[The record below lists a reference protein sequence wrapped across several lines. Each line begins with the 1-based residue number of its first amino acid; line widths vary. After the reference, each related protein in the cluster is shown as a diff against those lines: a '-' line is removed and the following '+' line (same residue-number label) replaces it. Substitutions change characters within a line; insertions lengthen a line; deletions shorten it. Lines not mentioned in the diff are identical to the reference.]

1 MFLSFVFLNKIPE
14 LNDSITLSS
23 SLLFTLFAQSELNQ
37 ELHYIRYLFFC
48 PEKKLSSWAS
58 YVQHPHDPT
67 TSGKRKKTDHVTE
80 ILL

>member
-23 SLLFTLFAQSELNQ
+23 SLLFTLFAKSELNQ
-37 ELHYIRYLFFC
+37 KLHYIRYLFFC

-58 YVQHPHDPT
+58 
-67 TSGKRKKTDHVTE
+67 SGKRKKTDHVTE